1 MDNALERISANPHL
15 DRTYTALTEHL
26 DSLGPYT
33 VEVKQSSLHI
43 KSGRRAFLGVHP
55 RRAGLMLNIVTDAPL
70 SGPRITKTE
79 QVSANRFHN
88 ETMVTEI
95 ADLAPVHEWIA
106 EAYRLSQ

>member
-1 MDNALERISANPHL
+1 
-15 DRTYTALTEHL
+15 
-26 DSLGPYT
+26 
-33 VEVKQSSLHI
+33 
-43 KSGRRAFLGVHP
+43 
-55 RRAGLMLNIVTDAPL
+55 MLNIVTDAPL